1 MPEKNDDN
9 INRTAREFYQKGL
22 AALERNN
29 LDYTIEMFL
38 QCLAIEPNFLKARNY
53 LRAAQM
59 KRAESAGG
67 FKRMLIS
74 AKTSPLLTKAKLA
87 VSKNPAEAMVLAEQ
101 ILSEDPKNGQALTI
115 LAEAAETAGY
125 PETTVQTLE
134 HVTKLSP
141 RDTKSLHW
149 LARSY
154 GAVERWDMARD
165 VYEKLLQINPSDF
178 DAQKGIKD
186 ATAHGAMQSGGWEE
200 NPQSFRDV
208 LKDKDESIA
217 LEQQSRVVRAADMTE
232 NLIRDTLDK
241 LSRDKDNRVL
251 QRELGRLYAQ
261 KGEFDKALE
270 ILETIYAAE
279 AGSDP
284 SLEKELADIKAKRIQ
299 TAIDK
304 LKEQLAAHPEN
315 AAALQKDIASLEQ
328 EHALLQVKQAEELV
342 ERYPNDL
349 TYRYD
354 LGVLYMNVGNIE
366 EAIKQLQKAVG
377 QPQKRIAAL
386 NYLGQCFSKVGLHDF
401 AVDQYAKAIEE
412 LPVMD
417 NMKKDLLYNL
427 GTEYE
432 ILGDQENAVAEFKKI
447 AAVDFGYRDVKDKII
462 RRPPP
467 KPA

>member
-1 MPEKNDDN
+1 MAEKTADN
-9 INRTAREFYQKGL
+9 INRTARDFYQKGL

-29 LDYTIEMFL
+29 LDYAVEMFM
-38 QCLAIEPNFLKARNY
+38 QCLAMEPNFLKARNF

-67 FKRMLIS
+67 FKRMLMA
-74 AKTSPLLTKAKLA
+74 AKTSPLLTKAKMA
-87 VSKNPAEAMVLAEQ
+87 VSKNPTEAMVLAEQ
-101 ILSEDPKNGQALTI
+101 VLSEDPKNGQALSI
-115 LAEAAETAGY
+115 LAEAAEIGGF

-134 HVTKLSP
+134 HYTKVNP
-141 RDTKSLHW
+141 RDTKALHW
-149 LARSY
+149 LARAY
-154 GAVERWDMARD
+154 AAVERWDMARD
-165 VYEKLLQINPSDF
+165 LYDRLLQMNPNDF

-186 ATAHGAMQSGGWEE
+186 ATAHGAMQSGGWDES
-200 NPQSFRDV
+200 QSYRDV
-208 LKDKDESIA
+208 LKDKNESVA
-217 LEQQSRVVRAADMTE
+217 LEQQSRVVRAVDMTE
-232 NLIRDTLDK
+232 NLIRDTLEK

-251 QRELGRLYAQ
+251 QRELGRLYGQ
-261 KGEFDKALE
+261 KGDFDKALQ
-270 ILETIYAAE
+270 ILEAIYAAE

-284 SLEKELADIKAKRIQ
+284 SLEKELADLKSNRVLAQ
-299 TAIDK
+299 IDK

-315 AAALQKDIASLEQ
+315 AAALQKDIAALEQ
-328 EHALLQVKQAEELV
+328 EHAQLQVKQAEELV

-349 TYRYD
+349 MYRYD

-377 QPQKRIAAL
+377 QPQRRIAAL

-401 AVDQYAKAIEE
+401 AIDQYAKAIEE
-412 LPVMD
+412 LPAMD

-432 ILGDQENAVAEFKKI
+432 TLGDHDNAVAEFKKI

-467 KPA
+467 KTA